1 MVRAY
6 RNQLSSYNGYMR
18 TNAPEL
24 GADLL
29 VDFLNTYDVED
40 DVDAIDDAAGF
51 AAWAEARGVEAGDA
65 AETKRVRD
73 ALRSV
78 VDGEAADLPSVELET
93 ICGERSVWL
102 TARTAAQAAVASS
115 LVLSIQGKLERVK
128 LCGADDCRW
137 AFYDKSRN
145 GSRTWCSMGVCGN
158 RQKAR
163 TYRSKAGETEA
174 EPEPTAARDA
184 EPA

>member
-6 RNQLSSYNGYMR
+6 RNPLWGYNGYMR

-29 VDFLNTYDVED
+29 VDFLNTLDVED
-40 DVDAIDDAAGF
+40 GVDAIDDADGF
-51 AAWAEARGVEAGDA
+51 AAWASGHGVEAGDRTEA
-65 AETKRVRD
+65 KRVRD
-73 ALRSV
+73 ALRNV
-78 VDGEAADLPSVELET
+78 VDGEEAELPSVGLET
-93 ICGERSVWL
+93 TCGERSVGL
-102 TARTAAQAAVASS
+102 AARTAAEAAVASS
-115 LVLSIQGKLERVK
+115 LILSIQGRFDRVK

-137 AFYDKSRN
+137 AFYDRSRN

-163 TYRSKAGETEA
+163 TYRAKQDDGE
-174 EPEPTAARDA
+174 PD
-184 EPA
+184 